1 MTVYAVGDI
10 QGCHEALSCV
20 LKQVDFAA
28 GRDQLWL
35 VGDLVNRGP
44 GSLEVLRFVRSLG
57 ESARVVLGNHELHLL
72 AVAAGVRRLRPGD
85 TLDPVLAAP
94 DRHELLDW
102 LSRQPLL
109 HVDRELGYCMV
120 HAGIPPQWDLA
131 QASAMAREA
140 EPWLQPDRL
149 EAVFGPGEVDPDL
162 LRDELSPAQRARVI
176 IAYFTRMRVCSAEG
190 RLEASYKGP
199 AAGSPAGFLPWFA
212 HLGRKTRQ
220 ERVIFG
226 HWAALQ
232 GRADAPNVFALDTG
246 CAWGRSLT
254 LMRLG
259 DEQRYSCV
267 CTGIAATARAPATPR
282 GD

>member
-1 MTVYAVGDI
+1 MTVYAVGDV

-28 GRDQLWL
+28 DRDQLWL

-44 GSLEVLRFVRSLG
+44 ASLQVLRFVRSLG
-57 ESARVVLGNHELHLL
+57 ASARVVLGNHELHLL
-72 AVAAGVRRLRPGD
+72 AVAAGVRRLRPSD
-85 TLDPVLAAP
+85 TLDELLAAP
-94 DRHELLDW
+94 DREELLDW
-102 LSRQPLL
+102 LCQQPLL
-109 HVDRELGYCMV
+109 HVDREIGYSMV

-140 EPWLQPDRL
+140 QPWLKPATLGRILGPD
-149 EAVFGPGEVDPDL
+149 ASADPELWTAD
-162 LRDELSPAQRARVI
+162 LSPVQRARI
-176 IAYFTRMRVCSAEG
+176 IVAYFTRMRVCSAEG
-190 RLEASYKGP
+190 RLESSYKGP

-212 HLGRKTRQ
+212 HPGRRTRQ
-220 ERVIFG
+220 ERIIFG

-232 GRADAPNVFALDTG
+232 GRVDEPNVFALDTG

-259 DEQRYSCV
+259 DERRYSCA
-267 CTGIAATARAPATPR
+267 CTGLTR